1 MHAKMLLTLLIW
13 EQPTIACTA
22 QNSFHND
29 FHLLEGYHSPFIS
42 LQLLS
47 HLLLE
52 ATALPLDKT

>member
-1 MHAKMLLTLLIW
+1 MQDKMLLTSVIW
-13 EQPTIACTA
+13 ERPAIARTV

-29 FHLLEGYHSPFIS
+29 FHLLEGCHSPRIS

-52 ATALPLDKT
+52 ATALPLDRT

>member
-1 MHAKMLLTLLIW
+1 MQAKMLLTLLIR
-13 EQPTIACTA
+13 ERPTIACTV

-29 FHLLEGYHSPFIS
+29 FHLLEGCHASCIS

-52 ATALPLDKT
+52 AHCPPFR